1 MMRKIQLVLIFVIVC
16 CIYGNAIAQNA
27 RLNAGQD
34 IRKIIPMR
42 ERVQVEQGFWDWKR
56 KNLLPEIMREQGV
69 DLWIIRNDEE
79 PLYRMT
85 SYKEHPVFTSLLP
98 ANHEGMV
105 LPSKFA
111 KSSMDVPEFLFFY
124 DTSDDIEYIE
134 PQSYNEISS
143 LVRERD
149 PKNIA
154 ISRNG
159 SDNMKKALG
168 SKYTKRT
175 VDSWTLGVRW
185 LETMSPDQISIY
197 RFVQGLANDIIAM
210 GFSNA
215 VVVPDITT
223 TDDLNWWFRHKY
235 LELDIEIENHPSV
248 KVSRRPENVKKY
260 GNPPDYFRNNRTR
273 NGVNVV
279 IRRGD
284 IVSLDSDIM
293 VMGLITD
300 SDQHA
305 YVLLKGEDD
314 VPEELKEALRLTNH
328 MQDEFRKVFV
338 VGRTGKEIV
347 EASRSIP
354 RDPRIISSQL
364 GFHPP
369 PKFIRRFSEN
379 GLMFSRGSY
388 VAGLASGPG
397 HKGHPIVSI
406 EHKLYYNTMYSYEPE
421 MQVKVPGWGEAG
433 IALGLGQIAVF
444 TENGLEYI
452 DRSQYSRPSTT
463 MTEDGVEYVAR
474 QDNSWHVIR

>member
-1 MMRKIQLVLIFVIVC
+1 MIKKTSIVLIAFMAC
-16 CIYGNAIAQNA
+16 CIYSSAFAQNA

-34 IRKIIPMR
+34 IRNIIPMR
-42 ERVQVEQGFWDWKR
+42 ERVQIEQGFWDWKR

-105 LPSKFA
+105 LPSKYA
-111 KSSMDVPEFLFFY
+111 KSSMDVPEYLFFY
-124 DTSDDIEYIE
+124 DTGDEIEYIA
-134 PQSYNEISS
+134 PQNYDEITG

-159 SDNMKKALG
+159 SEDMKKALG
-168 SKYTKRT
+168 SKYASRT

-185 LETMSPDQISIY
+185 LETNSPGQISIY

-210 GFSNA
+210 GYSNA
-215 VVVPDITT
+215 VIVPDITT

-248 KVSRRPENVKKY
+248 SVQRRPEYVKKY
-260 GNPPDYFRNNRTR
+260 NDSPDKFRRNRTS

-300 SDQHA
+300 SHQHA

-314 VPEELKEALRLTNH
+314 VPEELKEALRLNNH

-347 EASRSIP
+347 EASRAIP
-354 RDPRIISSQL
+354 RDPRIISSNL

-388 VAGLASGPG
+388 VAGLSSGSG
-397 HKGHPIVSI
+397 YKRHPIVSN
-406 EHKLYYNTMYSYEPE
+406 EHKLYYNTMYAYEPHTR
-421 MQVKVPGWGEAG
+421 VRVPGWGEAG
-433 IALGLGQIAVF
+433 VELGIGQMTVF
-444 TENGLEYI
+444 TEEGMEYL
-452 DRSQYSRPSTT
+452 DRPQYSPTSTIT
-463 MTEDGVEYVAR
+463 TEDGVEYVAR
-474 QDNSWHVIR
+474 QDNSWHIIK